1 MTGPDEGRALDEALR
16 AVTDPEIPV
25 TLRDLG
31 VIRGAERDGSTAV
44 VTLSPTRLGCPALG
58 EIALRVRRA
67 ALTVPEV
74 DTVRLVWR
82 PEQWRPSDIT
92 PAGARALHEAGY
104 STAEERPACPHCG
117 STDVETLS
125 EFGGSLCR
133 RPLLCRGCGTP
144 FDVLRSARCAHPT
157 R

>member
-1 MTGPDEGRALDEALR
+1 MIRPEKALDQALC

-31 VIRGAERDGSTAV
+31 VIRRADLDATTAV
-44 VTLSPTRLGCPALG
+44 ITLSPTRLGCPALG
-58 EIALRVRRA
+58 EIARRVRRA
-67 ALTVPEV
+67 ALTVRGV
-74 DTVRLVWR
+74 DAVRLVWR
-82 PEQWRPSDIT
+82 PEQWSPSDIT
-92 PAGARALHEAGY
+92 PAGAQALHDAGY
-104 STAEERPACPHCG
+104 SVAEERPGCPHCG
-117 STDVETLS
+117 STDVEALS

-144 FDVLRSARCAHPT
+144 FDVLRSARCVHPS